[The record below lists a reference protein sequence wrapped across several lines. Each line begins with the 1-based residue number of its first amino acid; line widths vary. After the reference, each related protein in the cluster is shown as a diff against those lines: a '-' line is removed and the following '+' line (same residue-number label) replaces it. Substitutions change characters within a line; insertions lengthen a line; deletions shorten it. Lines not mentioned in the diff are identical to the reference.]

1 MAGRDRDRMGGA
13 TAERFAAWA
22 DEPFDPGP
30 RLAGAG
36 EGQRVALAL
45 EYIAY
50 QLHHIRVSLSE
61 LAATAEPPP
70 ERGRRLRRHA

>member
-1 MAGRDRDRMGGA
+1 MAGRDRDTMGGA

-22 DEPFDPGP
+22 DEPFEPGP

-50 QLHHIRVSLSE
+50 QPHHIRVSLSE
-61 LAATAEPPP
+61 LAAAAEAAPG
-70 ERGRRLRRHA
+70 GRRRSGHA